1 MQTHTP
7 LIQTRCKMQLS
18 KHDISKLKKI
28 IALAEKMI
36 SSSAKSSPRTKT
48 STSPKRV
55 RRTGKELVA
64 FRRMLKAERKKGAS
78 VAALAKKH
86 GISTAYIYT
95 L

>member
-1 MQTHTP
+1 M
-7 LIQTRCKMQLS
+7 RLS
-18 KHDISKLKKI
+18 KHDISKLKRI

-36 SSSAKSSPRTKT
+36 SSSAKSPP
-48 STSPKRV
+48 STNASDGSRRV
-55 RRTGKELVA
+55 RRTGRELVT